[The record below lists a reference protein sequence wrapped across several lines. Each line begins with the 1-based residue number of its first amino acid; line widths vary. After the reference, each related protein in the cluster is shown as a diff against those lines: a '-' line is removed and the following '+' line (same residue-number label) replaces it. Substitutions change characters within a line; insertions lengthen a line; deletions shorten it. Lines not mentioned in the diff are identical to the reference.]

1 MKILYRLVQG
11 RVSLAT
17 KDGATR
23 KLKRWNPEEIPN
35 RCQTCGG
42 FGGWLP
48 MHVIDRQLLQRHFL
62 GFAQFYDTLHPL
74 PGTTKVPAGLR
85 NSIGFTKNTILHA
98 VQFVKSFVLM
108 EHIHTMDKLGSC
120 VSRASI

>member
-11 RVSLAT
+11 ARFLAL

-42 FGGWLP
+42 GFARRLP
-48 MHVIDRQLLQRHFL
+48 MQVIDRQLLQRHFL
-62 GFAQFYDTLHPL
+62 GVAQFHDTLHPL
-74 PGTTKVPAGLR
+74 SRHHEGASRLR
-85 NSIGFTKNTILHA
+85 N
-98 VQFVKSFVLM
+98 
-108 EHIHTMDKLGSC
+108 
-120 VSRASI
+120 